1 MVELAPIK
9 NISKKKKKKKDKH
22 YGFPGSPV
30 VKESALQHKRHRFN
44 PWFGKV
50 SYAAGKLSPC
60 VTTTEVYV
68 PRACTPQQGKL
79 P

>member
-9 NISKKKKKKKDKH
+9 NISKKKKKDKH

-30 VKESALQHKRHRFN
+30 VKESALQHRRHRFN

-60 VTTTEVYV
+60 ITTTEAYV
-68 PRACTPQQGKL
+68 PRACAPQQEK
-79 P
+79 PP